1 MKFGQEIPIRLT
13 KYDFRKGQIL
23 RLKRSENDVKGV
35 YEYKVI
41 GLYDHHALLIP
52 MFGRNTYSRRID
64 LKYHELGLEL
74 QE

>member
-1 MKFGQEIPIRLT
+1 MRFDREIPNRLT

-23 RLKRSENDVKGV
+23 RLKRSEENEKGV

-52 MFGRNTYSRRID
+52 TFGRNVYSRRID